1 MNALWSRPVN
11 FVKGKNMKKLLAL
24 TLSLASIGFV
34 ASSAEAKA
42 AGTANSSAATVA
54 AATPQMRIQIGQGR
68 RNNRR
73 FNHRVRTVTQTRL
86 VRFGRQMFRETYQIT
101 YLPNGRTQTRLISR
115 VRVR

>member
-1 MNALWSRPVN
+1 
-11 FVKGKNMKKLLAL
+11 MKKLLAL

-42 AGTANSSAATVA
+42 AGPSAAPAATA
-54 AATPQMRIQIGQGR
+54 AAAPQWRRG

-73 FNHRVRTVTQTRL
+73 VRVVTQTRL
-86 VRFGRQMFRETYQIT
+86 VRVGRRVYRETYQIR
-101 YLPNGRTQTRLISR
+101 YLPNGRTQTRLVSR